1 MEKRLEVP
9 RNWKKRFPA
18 KTRIIFSREQKHGL
32 PANLLSR
39 HPAIFQFYVRETE
52 RSESLR

>member
-1 MEKRLEVP
+1 
-9 RNWKKRFPA
+9 
-18 KTRIIFSREQKHGL
+18 L

-52 RSESLR
+52 RSESLRWKFYQKHPEQTKLWEK